1 MVDNTY
7 TIQQSP
13 QQEPS
18 APPTKRYISDLIDES
33 YQQWNGGMRIVFDA
47 GTNSGKTHFI
57 LNSLIWW
64 ALLHSKKILY
74 LCNREPLREQVE
86 RDATAVSE
94 DLIRRGFDFCPP
106 LSHIEVKNYQWL
118 ETFYENNPAGAE
130 DYLNKNVGY
139 IVADEYH
146 YLLTDASFN
155 ERTDY
160 TYTLLN
166 QMTAKIPV
174 IFMSATAHPF
184 FDRWLERG
192 EVLPENYYHIEP
204 DYSFVNR
211 VLFYWRD
218 DEELELIR
226 QEARRGK
233 VLVFVDSTNHLKK
246 LKNVLKTEFPDE
258 VATACSDFNREA
270 VNFDGLHAL
279 MQGEKLSKRISIVT
293 TVFYNGINI
302 KDDELKC
309 IITRLWNPLINAQI
323 LGRKRPLNPNDHCTV
338 CFRQYSKDVLRSIRS
353 SIDKKQLTPANKFYC
368 KENDPEQWDEYIRTP
383 GIIDLLDKDCH
394 TIHREKYGN
403 GWIWDRRA
411 YHQYYLQSQYLDR
424 MIQNG
429 YQEEQLNMISGKLKE
444 HIDFLRYPE
453 LEKYIS
459 KHFGEEIPREVMREE
474 IVRLGHMV
482 NPNDR
487 HKDKKP
493 PSRNFINKQLK
504 CYGVKIGTKQKRL
517 NNSDR
522 ATFWRIENL

>member
-1 MVDNTY
+1 MIDNTY

-18 APPTKRYISDLIDES
+18 VQPTRQYISDLIGED
-33 YQQWNGGMRIVFDA
+33 YKQWNGGMRIVFDA
-47 GTNSGKTHFI
+47 GTNSGKTHFV
-57 LNSLIWW
+57 LYTLLWW
-64 ALLHSKKILY
+64 AQTHSKKILY

-86 RDATAVSE
+86 RDAIDVSG
-94 DLIRRGFDFCPP
+94 DLMIGGLAFEAP
-106 LSHIEVKNYQWL
+106 LNLITVKNYQWL
-118 ETFYENNPAGAE
+118 ETFYDNNPAGAV
-130 DYLNKNVGY
+130 DYLIHNVDY

-166 QMTAKIPV
+166 RMAEKIPV

-192 EVLPENYYHIEP
+192 DVMPENYYHIESN
-204 DYSFVNR
+204 YSFVNR
-211 VLFYWRD
+211 VLFYWTN

-233 VLVFVDSTNHLKK
+233 VLVFVDSIKHLKK
-246 LKNVLKTEFPDE
+246 LEEVLKAEFPDE
-258 VATACSDFNREA
+258 VATACSNFNRES

-309 IITRLWNPLINAQI
+309 IVTRLWNPLINAQI
-323 LGRKRPLNPNDHCTV
+323 LGRKRPLNQNDHCTV
-338 CFRQYSKDVLRSIRS
+338 CFRQYPDSMLRNIRA
-353 SIDKKQLTPANKFYC
+353 SIDKKQLTPALKFLL
-368 KENDPEQWDEYIRTP
+368 KENDPEQWDEYIHTP
-383 GIIDLLDKDCH
+383 GIIDLLDNDCH

-403 GWIWDRRA
+403 GWIRDRRA
-411 YHQYYLQSQYLDR
+411 HHQYYLQSKYLDS
-424 MIQNG
+424 MLQNG
-429 YQEEQLNMISGKLKE
+429 YQKEQLDMISGKLND
-444 HIDFLRYPE
+444 HIDFLKYPE

-459 KHFGEEIPREVMREE
+459 EHFEEEIPREVMQEE
-474 IVRLGHMV
+474 IVRLGRIT
-482 NPNDR
+482 NPNNR

-493 PSRNFINKQLK
+493 PSLNFINKK
-504 CYGVKIGTKQKRL
+504 IEHYGVKIMSKQKFV
-517 NNSDR
+517 NTFDR
-522 ATFWRIENL
+522 IRIWIIVGL